1 MDVPSTRCLL
11 SRRSPEIWKVRRGEQ
26 TRYKARLNLNSL
38 RLWTT
43 EQTER
48 SVAAQHLSILKH
60 MRDTVAAASA
70 AAPQFWADTDVVH
83 QTCQGVLR
91 AHQTSERELG
101 LSACVVLRATRWLGS
116 TRVTSP
122 AMSLGGALQAHARL
136 VLARASSW
144 EALRAEWIRV
154 LEPGASPHRRGISRR
169 RGSAAAQAV
178 DAARQHNLKHQFL
191 RAALTAERALRRARS
206 GCARLS
212 GD

>member
-1 MDVPSTRCLL
+1 MDVKCRLASIQRLDPGVRLELLKFMETCPQAALATDVPSTRCLL

-70 AAPQFWADTDVVH
+70 AASQFWADTDVVH

-101 LSACVVLRATRWLGS
+101 LSACVLLRATRWLGS

-136 VLARASSW
+136 VLA
-144 EALRAEWIRV
+144 
-154 LEPGASPHRRGISRR
+154 
-169 RGSAAAQAV
+169 
-178 DAARQHNLKHQFL
+178 
-191 RAALTAERALRRARS
+191 
-206 GCARLS
+206 
-212 GD
+212 